1 MAILA
6 LPPLIRP
13 RLALKQVVENV
24 GDAQSALASQRLD
37 TRNFIF
43 VIASAI
49 TINFLVIAGI
59 NILMTQDAFT
69 LQELKSQ
76 RNMALDQKDAILN
89 IVNQKNSPLNLS
101 NVASQ
106 MGMVP
111 ATKIG
116 YLNYSDN
123 YSELNNLVSK

>member
-24 GDAQSALASQRLD
+24 SDAQSALASQRLD
-37 TRNFIF
+37 TRKFIF
-43 VIASAI
+43 VIASAV

-76 RNMALDQKDAILN
+76 RNTALDQKDAILN
-89 IVNQKNSPLNLS
+89 IVNQKNSPVNLS
-101 NVASQ
+101 KAANQ

-116 YLNYSDN
+116 YLNYS
-123 YSELNNLVSK
+123 ELNSQVTK